1 MNPELVLTDSPPH
14 IEIAINF
21 IITNKFHNKL
31 LSRVGLV
38 VSESWEQDI
47 TTRMQANSD
56 GYIRRYR

>member
-47 TTRMQANSD
+47 FQ
-56 GYIRRYR
+56 